1 MELLSGPLSRIFM
14 NRSARS
20 RRPKTPAETAH
31 KASLLLMQKSPST
44 KKTRRIS
51 KKGPKPWRKSA
62 MRHVKLPLTQA
73 SMAERMGT
81 AIAIFQIAIAMGS
94 ICLVTKKRPLWY
106 LALAFASLATAQM
119 IQVWLK

>member
-1 MELLSGPLSRIFM
+1 
-14 NRSARS
+14 
-20 RRPKTPAETAH
+20 
-31 KASLLLMQKSPST
+31 
-44 KKTRRIS
+44 
-51 KKGPKPWRKSA
+51 
-62 MRHVKLPLTQA
+62 
-73 SMAERMGT
+73 MGT